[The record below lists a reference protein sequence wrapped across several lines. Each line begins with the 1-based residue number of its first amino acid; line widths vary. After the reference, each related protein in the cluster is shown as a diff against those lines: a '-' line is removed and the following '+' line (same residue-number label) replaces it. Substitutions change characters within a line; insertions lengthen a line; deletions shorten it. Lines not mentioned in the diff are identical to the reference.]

1 MEKESGG
8 GGRRRLGRGRERDPV
23 VALVSPVDWER
34 AREFGREG
42 SAYGGSRFA
51 VREGRQEGAHAV
63 GGRVPFSIV
72 TMPHIVDSWLIQIR
86 QVISPS
92 AA

>member
-8 GGRRRLGRGRERDPV
+8 AEAEGGGSGERDPV

-34 AREFGREG
+34 ARVRKGGRAVRAEEV
-42 SAYGGSRFA
+42 AAAAPA

-63 GGRVPFSIV
+63 GGRRRSSI
-72 TMPHIVDSWLIQIR
+72 
-86 QVISPS
+86 
-92 AA
+92 